1 MPNTET
7 TQSQPSLS
15 RLLAG
20 AMEDLATL
28 VQQQLVLFRIEI
40 KEDLDVVRKRG
51 VQLVVAL
58 GIEMIACVLFAF
70 TLVYLMSALL
80 PAAPLWVC
88 FAVVTLVVALAG
100 GVVLAVA
107 VRKLRNL
114 RPLNDS
120 IRTMEETIRW
130 QIDPK

>member
-1 MPNTET
+1 TET

-88 FAVVTLVVALAG
+88 VAVVTRVVAFAG

-107 VRKLRNL
+107 VQNLRNL